1 MPKNVIQQL
10 ASLLYAF
17 SANFNDSYVKL
28 KNGSGS
34 VSGQKDLRIYRQLY
48 GLELNSDDEGALN
61 KLAYRVGSVRRSP
74 VKKFLYNTKL
84 SSLQITS
91 VENQPLLL
99 NESESTGHEEADV
112 VELVYKGRLQLSW
125 IETDYYFYMS
135 PGSIDSG
142 TPKKSHIQV
151 DELRL
156 KFRPDGQYQLLDCHN
171 ANDPNE
177 NERTL
182 CLELSGVLD
191 QPVNGMFKYI
201 NLTAKS
207 LMPRNEWGDTIRLPL
222 NSVDMII
229 G

>member
-1 MPKNVIQQL
+1 MTQNVMQQL

-17 SANFNDSYVKL
+17 SANFNDSHVKL
-28 KNGSGS
+28 NNSSGS
-34 VSGQKDLRIYRQLY
+34 VVEQVGMKIYKELY

-61 KLAYRVGSVRRSP
+61 KLAYRVGSVQSSP
-74 VKKFLYNTKL
+74 VKKFLYNTKI

-91 VENQPLLL
+91 VENQPLLFA
-99 NESESTGHEEADV
+99 ESASSCHAEADV
-112 VELVYKGRLQLSW
+112 VELVYKGRLKLSW

-135 PGSIDSG
+135 PGSMASG
-142 TPKKSHIQV
+142 KPKESRIQV

-171 ANDPNE
+171 ANDPDE
-177 NERTL
+177 NERML

-207 LMPRNEWGDTIRLPL
+207 LIPLEWGGTIQLPL
-222 NSVDMII
+222 NSIDMII